1 MLAAKCKT
9 RLELKVGGALTLNT
23 LRCTYLVCRPFHGLL
38 YSKIKGQVSRAAE
51 TGSPLA
57 LTPDVPRVIAGCA
70 RMCNTAVPALPCA
83 IHQAGLLRLP
93 SPNSNLPIL
102 VHPRLAW
109 QAEEAAKAAGFKYT
123 AIMQPGLLDRG
134 DLMRGLEKALLKV
147 VSSVPVAQVAHA
159 MIGDAEAY
167 HAAAAAGGSG
177 GAGEVPSGARVYSMK
192 EIQQYKPAAA
202 AS

>member
-1 MLAAKCKT
+1 M
-9 RLELKVGGALTLNT
+9 G
-23 LRCTYLVCRPFHGLL
+23 
-38 YSKIKGQVSRAAE
+38 RAAE
-51 TGSPLA
+51 TGSLLA
-57 LTPDVPRVIAGCA
+57 LTCDMHSAVVLTCDACLCQPR
-70 RMCNTAVPALPCA
+70 PA
-83 IHQAGLLRLP
+83 
-93 SPNSNLPIL
+93 PNMHSAATPYSNLPIL

-123 AIMQPGLLDRG
+123 AIMRPGLLDRG